1 MRLSMRLSAVRRLAL
16 SGALL
21 LAATT
26 AAAAQRLLAD
36 VTGKWTVAVNM
47 NGTTSESQI
56 TFKQSGDTLSGVIV
70 TEQAGSRPLEGTV
83 SGDTV
88 RFRFSIDMQGTAME
102 IRAGGLLRDKDSIEG
117 AFVLP
122 NDMGSFN
129 FMAKRQAPSL
139 NP

>member
-1 MRLSMRLSAVRRLAL
+1 MRCSPLRRFAI

-21 LAATT
+21 LAATTT

-36 VTGKWTVAVNM
+36 VTGKWKVSLNM
-47 NGTTSESQI
+47 NGTPSESQI
-56 TFKQSGDTLSGVIV
+56 TFKQSGDSLSGVIV
-70 TEQAGSRPLEGTV
+70 TEQTGSRPLEGSV

-88 RFRFSIDMQGTAME
+88 RFRFSVDIQGTSME

-129 FMAKRQAPSL
+129 FMAKREAPPST
-139 NP
+139 P